1 MTFSPGPAS
10 FIRGPKSAL
19 PSNTRGGSRVPEWG
33 PLGSVRGALSNER
46 PYRDLRNA
54 AINYPFVRA
63 HRFAGIQPNSGRR
76 DYSRLS
82 CAAGE
87 MPLGPR
93 AAGIF
98 SKRCAPKW
106 PSSGHCTFRLF
117 CLALHLTFYVAGS
130 SSESLFHPAAD
141 VFGIRAVSPRPDAV
155 RQSPER
161 GAPADNRRWP

>member
-46 PYRDLRNA
+46 PYRDLRNVA
-54 AINYPFVRA
+54 ANYPFARS
-63 HRFAGIQPNSGRR
+63 HRFVGIQPNSGHR

-93 AAGIF
+93 ASASVMRRRFAIERHRFKGRI
-98 SKRCAPKW
+98 
-106 PSSGHCTFRLF
+106 
-117 CLALHLTFYVAGS
+117 
-130 SSESLFHPAAD
+130 AA
-141 VFGIRAVSPRPDAV
+141 I
-155 RQSPER
+155 
-161 GAPADNRRWP
+161 

>member
-1 MTFSPGPAS
+1 M
-10 FIRGPKSAL
+10 
-19 PSNTRGGSRVPEWG
+19 PEWG

-46 PYRDLRNA
+46 PYRDLRNV
-54 AINYPFVRA
+54 AINYPLVRA

-117 CLALHLTFYVAGS
+117 CLALDLTFYVAGS
-130 SSESLFHPAAD
+130 SSESLFHPAAN
-141 VFGIRAVSPRPDAV
+141 VFGITDNAIFVH
-155 RQSPER
+155 ER
-161 GAPADNRRWP
+161 GPSESHDFNGWEWKPVPFPHANQTDNINGL